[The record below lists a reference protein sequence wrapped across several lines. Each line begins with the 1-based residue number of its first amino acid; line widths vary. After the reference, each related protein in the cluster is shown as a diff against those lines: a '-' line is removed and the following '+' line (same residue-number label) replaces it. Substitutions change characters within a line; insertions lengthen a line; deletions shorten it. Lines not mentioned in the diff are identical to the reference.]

1 MLGRIAS
8 LAASALLMAAW
19 AGPARAEASKL
30 TVAKQYGLGYM
41 QLILMD
47 DQQLIEKHAK
57 AAGLGDV
64 KVEWATFRSSDVM
77 NDSLI
82 AGTVDFVCVGTPG
95 LATIWSKTRGNIDV
109 RGASGLNALP
119 LHLITRN
126 PNIQTVKDFTEKDRI
141 AVPAVKV
148 AIQAIYLQMEASK
161 VFGEA
166 NYAKLDPLTVSMA
179 HPDAFAALTSGQ
191 SEITAHFASPPFSY
205 REMEKPGMR
214 AVLKSYDVI
223 GGKMSFNV
231 IAATN
236 KFRTSNPKL
245 YGAFLSALEEAT
257 ATINKDKRAAAE
269 TYLRVTKD
277 KSPVEEI
284 LKMMNDPDIEFT
296 TMPMG
301 NLKMVEFMNKVGT
314 IKVKPAS
321 WRDLFFEN
329 VHSRAGS

>member
-1 MLGRIAS
+1 MKLRIAAFAAAV
-8 LAASALLMAAW
+8 LA
-19 AGPARAEASKL
+19 AGPALAETAEVKISKGFGVPYL
-30 TVAKQYGLGYM
+30 PMMVM
-41 QLILMD
+41 QD
-47 DQQLIEKHAK
+47 RQLLEKHAK

-126 PNIQTVKDFTEKDRI
+126 PNVQTIKDFTEKDRI

-161 VFGEA
+161 IFGEA

-223 GGKMSFNV
+223 GGKMSFNI

-236 KFRTSNPKL
+236 KFRTTNPKL

-301 NLKMVEFMNKVGT
+301 NLKMIEFMNKVGT
-314 IKVKPAS
+314 IKVKPTG
-321 WRDLFFEN
+321 WQDLFFDN
-329 VHSRAGS
+329 VHGRAGS

>member
-8 LAASALLMAAW
+8 LAVSTLLAAAW
-19 AGPARAEASKL
+19 ALPAQAEANRL
-30 TVAKQYGLGYM
+30 GVAKQYGLGYM
-41 QLILMD
+41 QLILMED
-47 DQQLIEKHAK
+47 GQLIEKHAK
-57 AAGLGDV
+57 AANLGDV

-126 PNIQTVKDFTEKDRI
+126 PNVKSIKDFTEKDRI

-148 AIQAIYLQMEASK
+148 AIQAIYLQMEAAK

-179 HPDAFAALTSGQ
+179 HPDAFAALTTGQ

-236 KFRTSNPKL
+236 KFRTANPKL
-245 YGAFLSALEEAT
+245 YAAFLSALEEAT

-269 TYLRVTKD
+269 VYLRVTKD

-301 NLKMVEFMNKVGT
+301 NLKMVEFMNQVGT

-321 WRDLFFEN
+321 WQDLFFEN

>member
-1 MLGRIAS
+1 MRFRLTGFWTGALIAAAVTAPA
-8 LAASALLMAAW
+8 LAEVSEL
-19 AGPARAEASKL
+19 R
-30 TVAKQYGLGYM
+30 VAKQYGLGYL
-41 QLILMD
+41 QLILME
-47 DQQLIEKHAK
+47 DQKLIEKHAK

-95 LATIWSKTRGNIDV
+95 LATIWAKTRGNIDV

-126 PNIQTVKDFTEKDRI
+126 PNVQSIKDFTEKDRI

-148 AIQAIYLQMEASK
+148 AIQAIILQMEAAK

-166 NYAKLDPLTVSMA
+166 NYAKIDPLTVSMA
-179 HPDAFAALTSGQ
+179 HPDAFAAVTSGQ
-191 SEITAHFASPPFSY
+191 SEITGHFASPPFSY
-205 REMEKPGMR
+205 REMERPGLR
-214 AVLKSYDVI
+214 PVLKSYDVI

-236 KFRTSNPKL
+236 KFRTANPKM
-245 YGAFLSALEEAT
+245 YGAFLAALEEAT

-277 KSPVEEI
+277 KSPVDEI
-284 LKMMNDPDIEFT
+284 MKMMNDPDIEFT
-296 TMPMG
+296 TLPTG

-314 IKVKPAS
+314 VKVKPAK
-321 WRDLFFEN
+321 WTDLFFEN
-329 VHSRAGS
+329 VHGKPGS